1 MVKGMISNSD
11 FEKAWFLYKT
21 EYEPNNVSSNDFCI
35 RKGLPYTEF
44 NKWFRKTHKKVVP
57 LEVEGMP
64 DGPEAIQEY
73 PKTPSNTSKT
83 MNNGIQVYIRT
94 CDGLQIKKKGISYQD
109 LVSLVEKLEGL
120 C

>member
-1 MVKGMISNSD
+1 MISNSD

-21 EYEPNNVSSNDFCI
+21 EYEPNNISINDFCI

-44 NKWFRKTHKKVVP
+44 NKWFRKTHKQIVP

-64 DGPEAIQEY
+64 VVSESVQESAK
-73 PKTPSNTSKT
+73 PVPDASKLRKG
-83 MNNGIQVYIRT
+83 GIHVFIRT
-94 CDGLQIKKKGISYQD
+94 YDGLQIQKKGISYQD